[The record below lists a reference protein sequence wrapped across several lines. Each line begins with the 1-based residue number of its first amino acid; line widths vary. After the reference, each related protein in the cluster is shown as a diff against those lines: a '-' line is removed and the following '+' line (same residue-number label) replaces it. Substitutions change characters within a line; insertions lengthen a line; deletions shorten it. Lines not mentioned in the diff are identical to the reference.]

1 MTKALIV
8 IDVQNGFITKS
19 SSHIV
24 ARIKELL
31 ESKKFNTVVFTQ
43 FVNVPNSPF
52 RKIKKW
58 NKVGM
63 SPETDIANVL
73 KPFAKTVFKKNLY
86 SSFTAEFEQF
96 LKEKRITQL
105 YLVGIDTECCVL
117 KTAVDAFEKGYEPFL
132 LENYCASHESRKF
145 HSIGVAL
152 FGRLVSPRHIIKGR
166 FK

>member
-1 MTKALIV
+1 VTKALIV

-31 ESKKFNTVVFTQ
+31 ESKKFNTVAFTQ

-52 RKIKKW
+52 RKIKNW
-58 NKVGM
+58 NKVGTP
-63 SPETDIANVL
+63 PETNIVNML
-73 KPFAKTVFKKNLY
+73 KPFVKTVFKKRLY

-96 LKEKRITQL
+96 LKEKRINQL

-132 LENYCASHESRKF
+132 LAYYCASHESGTF
-145 HSIGVAL
+145 HHMGL
-152 FGRLVSPRHIIKGR
+152 KMFGRLISPKHIITGPIK
-166 FK
+166 